1 MTLKGH
7 PRAEFSAAQGEVTT
21 FIKGSPYLS
30 SPARAWQCLQL
41 VQSAAYTVLRR
52 QGEGSGV
59 DCLKRHRGWVEVLH
73 LKKKKKAK
81 RARHL

>member
-21 FIKGSPYLS
+21 FIKGSP
-30 SPARAWQCLQL
+30 ARAWQCLQL
-41 VQSAAYTVLRR
+41 VQSAAHTVLRR

-73 LKKKKKAK
+73 
-81 RARHL
+81 